1 MARPRVPV
9 DTAQVRELRASG
21 LSWPAIARYLGIGLG
36 TAYRAGQEAF
46 QAGQEAFQ
54 NGNAHVIHEI
64 SKRVVGRLSASDR
77 PATRARG
84 FWG

>member
-9 DTAQVRELRASG
+9 DTVQVRELRAIG
-21 LSWPAIARYLGIGLG
+21 LSWPAIARCLGIGLG

-46 QAGQEAFQ
+46 Q
-54 NGNAHVIHEI
+54 NNNTHKINKTPK
-64 SKRVVGRLSASDR
+64 SVVGRLSASDR
-77 PATRARG
+77 PATKARG